1 MKNPLRQSK
10 STRQPA
16 KQSSVEYSKS
26 TKTTLKNFGKG
37 VLLAAVLGA
46 LIFGIEYGLAWVLFW
61 ILGRENLSQPLWN
74 AVYQALIYATTLV
87 IIIGAPILLS
97 RHKAAGN
104 GRKSPEAANS
114 ARKSLKMKLID
125 LKTDRE
131 ELGLKGLPTW
141 TDIGLAPVG
150 LLVYFLGAAAIVAL
164 FKVFPW
170 FNAVEAQD
178 VGFNSIYAPT
188 DRIIAFI
195 ALVIIA
201 PVAEE
206 IIFRGWLYGKLRNRL
221 KIIPA
226 MLIVSVL
233 FGVLHGQ
240 WNVGVNV
247 FALSLVLCGLREI
260 TGTIYAGMIVH
271 ILKNALAFYLLY
283 LIM

>member
-1 MKNPLRQSK
+1 M
-10 STRQPA
+10 
-16 KQSSVEYSKS
+16 
-26 TKTTLKNFGKG
+26 KNFGKG
-37 VLLAAVLGA
+37 ILLAIVLGA
-46 LIFGIEYGLAWVLFW
+46 LIFGIEYGLAWLLFW
-61 ILGRENLSQPLWN
+61 LIGRENLSLPLWN
-74 AVYQALIYATTLV
+74 AVYQALIYAITLAL
-87 IIIGAPILLS
+87 IIGAPILLS
-97 RHKAAGN
+97 K
-104 GRKSPEAANS
+104 RKTPKKVVKWA
-114 ARKSLKMKLID
+114 KT

-150 LLVYFLGAAAIVAL
+150 LLVYFLAGAGLVAVFRL
-164 FKVFPW
+164 FPW
-170 FNAVEAQD
+170 FDAVEAQD
-178 VGFNSIYAPT
+178 VGFNGIYAST

-195 ALVIIA
+195 ALVVIA

-283 LIM
+283 LVM

>member
-1 MKNPLRQSK
+1 MKNPLKRSK
-10 STRQPA
+10 ST
-16 KQSSVEYSKS
+16 E
-26 TKTTLKNFGKG
+26 KTALKDFGKG
-37 VLLAAVLGA
+37 ILLAVALGV
-46 LIFGIEYGLAWVLFW
+46 LIFGIEYGLAWLLFW
-61 ILGRENLSQPLWN
+61 LLGRENLSQPLWN
-74 AVYQALIYATTLV
+74 AVYQALIYATTLM

-97 RHKAAGN
+97 RHKTAKN
-104 GRKSPEAANS
+104 GRKS
-114 ARKSLKMKLID
+114 LKTGLIS

-131 ELGLKGLPTW
+131 ELGLQGLPTW
-141 TDIGLAPVG
+141 TDLGLAPVG
-150 LLVYFLGAAAIVAL
+150 LLVYFLGAAALVAV
-164 FKVFPW
+164 FKIFPW
-170 FNAVEAQD
+170 FNALETQD

-283 LIM
+283 LVM